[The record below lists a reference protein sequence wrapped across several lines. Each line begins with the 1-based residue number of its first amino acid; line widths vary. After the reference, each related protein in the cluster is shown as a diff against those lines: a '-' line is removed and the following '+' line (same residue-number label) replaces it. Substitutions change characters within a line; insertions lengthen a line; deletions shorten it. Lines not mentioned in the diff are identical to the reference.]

1 MTPKQGAFCLVYIE
15 TGNASEAYRQAYSAG
30 KMKPATINRK
40 AKELL
45 DNGKIAARIAELQ
58 KAHQQRHAVTV
69 DSLTDELAEDRK
81 LARENEQ
88 ASAAIAATILEEG
101 RNSPADVVL
110 LQDAGAL
117 GALAGEGVLDRLDD
131 ELLGRVDAKFRSPE
145 GLWVGTSGRA
155 RTVIYN
161 TEAIDPETDLPDS
174 ILGFT
179 DPKWKGRIGW
189 APTNG
194 SFQAFVTALRVQLGE
209 EGARSWLKGVK
220 ANKPKAFSS
229 NTPIVAA
236 VEAGEID
243 VGFVNHYYLHRFL
256 DERGEGFKARNYYYT
271 GGDPGAL
278 VNVAGVGIL
287 RSSDHKAAA
296 RRFIDYML
304 GVEAQ
309 TYFATQTHEF
319 PLAAN
324 VPSPEGVPSLQQL
337 DPPDIDLSNLADLR
351 GTLDLL
357 RDVGIL
363 N

>member
-1 MTPKQGAFCLVYIE
+1 MNLTLHRLGGFGVLALAVALLAAACGGNGDDAGPAGEGDSLRGA
-15 TGNASEAYRQAYSAG
+15 
-30 KMKPATINRK
+30 
-40 AKELL
+40 ELL
-45 DNGKIAARIAELQ
+45 LYSGRNQNLVQPALDAFE
-58 KAHQQRHAVTV
+58 
-69 DSLTDELAEDRK
+69 
-81 LARENEQ
+81 EQ
-88 ASAAIAATILEEG
+88 TGIKVKVRYASSAAIAATILEEG
-101 RNSPADVVL
+101 RHSPADVVL

-131 ELLGRVDAKFRSPE
+131 EPLGRVDAKFRSPE

-161 TEAIDPETDLPDS
+161 TEAIDPETDLPGS

-209 EGARSWLKGVK
+209 EGARAWLKGVK

-287 RSSDHKAAA
+287 RSSDTKAAA

-304 GVEAQ
+304 GVDAQ

>member
-1 MTPKQGAFCLVYIE
+1 MNLTLHRLGGFGVLALAVALLAAACGGNGDDAGPTGEGDSLRGA
-15 TGNASEAYRQAYSAG
+15 
-30 KMKPATINRK
+30 
-40 AKELL
+40 ELL
-45 DNGKIAARIAELQ
+45 LYSGRNQNLVQPALDAFE
-58 KAHQQRHAVTV
+58 
-69 DSLTDELAEDRK
+69 
-81 LARENEQ
+81 EQ
-88 ASAAIAATILEEG
+88 TGIKVKVRYASSAAIAATILEEG

-287 RSSDHKAAA
+287 RSSDAKAAA